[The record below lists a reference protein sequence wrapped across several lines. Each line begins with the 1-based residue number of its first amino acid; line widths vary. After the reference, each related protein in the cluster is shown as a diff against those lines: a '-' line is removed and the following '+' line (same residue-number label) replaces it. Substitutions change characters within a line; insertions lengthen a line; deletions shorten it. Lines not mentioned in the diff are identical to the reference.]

1 MGTLSTFR
9 YLTVFFYL
17 CFYFRISLS
26 EEQNMSF
33 DFENFGKD
41 SNFKPELA
49 LYGDAKVVNGG
60 IQMSG
65 SMGFSSGRI
74 LNKKSIKLVEKNP
87 RKMMS
92 FSMHFVFSLSREN
105 GDGFAFVMVPI
116 GYPFNMFD
124 GGSFGL
130 LGVRKMKFL
139 AVEFDTFLDKKY
151 DDVNGNHVGV
161 DLSSFV
167 SVKVSNLSSVKLR
180 LNSGEK
186 LQSWIDYE
194 ASSKR
199 LEVRLSKLGDIR
211 PLNPLVSCPIDLS
224 RMWKEE
230 ELYVGLSSSTGNS
243 TQKCNIY
250 SLGFKIRTAPNWMH
264 SEPLDPQ
271 AFEGEKKQLKVHSK
285 SDCALRIL
293 GALLFGT
300 GCGALG
306 AFIVVIVWTILG
318 SRRPVAPE
326 DPAVENNNSKEF
338 DEYKKFNVVVDKA
351 IEDGKSKNLGT

>member
-1 MGTLSTFR
+1 MGSLSAFR
-9 YLTVFFYL
+9 YLIVLFYL
-17 CFYFRISLS
+17 CFYFKNIQS
-26 EEQNMSF
+26 EEQILF

-41 SNFKPELA
+41 SNFKSQLA
-49 LYGDAKVVNGG
+49 LYGDAKVVNGV

-65 SMGFSSGRI
+65 SMGFSAGRI
-74 LNKKSIKLVEKNP
+74 LNKKPINLVEKNP
-87 RKMMS
+87 RKMVS

-116 GYPFNMFD
+116 GYPFDVFD
-124 GGSFGL
+124 GSLFGL

-139 AVEFDTFLDKKY
+139 AVEFDTFMDEKY

-167 SVKVSNLSSVKLR
+167 SVKVSNVSLGL

-186 LQSWIDYE
+186 IQSWIDYE

-199 LEVRLSKLGDIR
+199 LEVRLSKLGEIR
-211 PLNPLVSCPIDLS
+211 PFNPLVSCLIDLS
-224 RMWKEE
+224 RMFKEE
-230 ELYVGLSSSTGNS
+230 LFVGLSSSSGNS

-250 SLGFKIRTAPNWMH
+250 SWGFKTRIAPHWMH

-271 AFEGEKKQLKVHSK
+271 AFEGEKRHEMKVIHSK

-293 GALLFGT
+293 GAMLFGT

-326 DPAVENNNSKEF
+326 DSAVLENNTSKEF
-338 DEYKKFNVVVDKA
+338 DEYKKFKVVVVDKV
-351 IEDGKSKNLGT
+351 IKDGKSKN

>member
-1 MGTLSTFR
+1 MGNLSAFR
-9 YLTVFFYL
+9 YLIVLVFYFCFYL
-17 CFYFRISLS
+17 RSIQS
-26 EEQNMSF
+26 EEQDFSF

-41 SNFKPELA
+41 SNFESQFA

-60 IQMSG
+60 GIQMSG
-65 SMGFSSGRI
+65 SMGFSAGRI
-74 LNKKSIKLVEKNP
+74 LNKNPIKLLEKNP
-87 RKMMS
+87 RKMVS
-92 FSMHFVFSLSREN
+92 FSMHFVFSLSSEN
-105 GDGFAFVMVPI
+105 GDGFAFVMVPV
-116 GYPFNMFD
+116 GYPFDEFD

-139 AVEFDTFLDKKY
+139 AVEFDTFMDEKY
-151 DDVNGNHVGV
+151 GDVNGNHVGV
-161 DLSSFV
+161 DLSSFM
-167 SVKVSNLSSVKLR
+167 SVKVSNVSLGLM
-180 LNSGEK
+180 NSGEK
-186 LQSWIDYE
+186 IQSWIDYE

-211 PLNPLVSCPIDLS
+211 SLNPLLSCFIDLPA
-224 RMWKEE
+224 MFKDD
-230 ELYVGLSSSTGNS
+230 ELFVWLSSSSGNS

-250 SLGFKIRTAPNWMH
+250 SWGFKTRTAPHWMH

-271 AFEGEKKQLKVHSK
+271 SFGEEKKEEMKVHSK

-306 AFIVVIVWTILG
+306 AFIVIIVWTLLG

-326 DPAVENNNSKEF
+326 DSAEVMEHNSKEF
-338 DEYKKFNVVVDKA
+338 DGYKKFKVVVVDNA
-351 IEDGKSKNLGT
+351 IKDGK

>member
-9 YLTVFFYL
+9 YLIVLFYL
-17 CFYFRISLS
+17 CFYLRNIQS
-26 EEQNMSF
+26 EEQN
-33 DFENFGKD
+33 FENFGKD
-41 SNFKPELA
+41 SNFESQLA

-60 IQMSG
+60 IQMCG
-65 SMGFSSGRI
+65 SMGFSAGRI
-74 LNKKSIKLVEKNP
+74 LNKKPIKLVEKNP
-87 RKMMS
+87 RKMVS

-105 GDGFAFVMVPI
+105 GDGFAFVMVPM
-116 GYPFNMFD
+116 GYPFDVFD

-139 AVEFDTFLDKKY
+139 AVEFDTFMDEKY
-151 DDVNGNHVGV
+151 GDVNGNHVGV
-161 DLSSFV
+161 DLNSFV
-167 SVKVSNLSSVKLR
+167 SVKVSNVSLGL

-186 LQSWIDYE
+186 MQSWIDYE

-211 PLNPLVSCPIDLS
+211 PFNPLVSCPIDLS
-224 RMWKEE
+224 IMFKED
-230 ELYVGLSSSTGNS
+230 ELFVGLSSSSGNS

-250 SLGFKIRTAPNWMH
+250 SWGFKTRTAPHWMH

-271 AFEGEKKQLKVHSK
+271 AFEGEKRDEMKVIHSK

-306 AFIVVIVWTILG
+306 AFIVMIVWTISG

-326 DPAVENNNSKEF
+326 DSAVLENNKEF
-338 DEYKKFNVVVDKA
+338 DEYKKFKVVVDKA
-351 IEDGKSKNLGT
+351 IKDGKGKN